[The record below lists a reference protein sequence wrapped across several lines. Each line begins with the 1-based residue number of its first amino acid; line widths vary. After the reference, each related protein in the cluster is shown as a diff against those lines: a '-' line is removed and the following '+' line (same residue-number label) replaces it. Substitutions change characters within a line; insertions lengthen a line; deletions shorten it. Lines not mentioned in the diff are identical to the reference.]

1 MKIRLFSLFLIL
13 LAAAGLSSCF
23 DQPDTKIPLYINAD
37 SAVRTDL
44 EGVYMTLDSLGE
56 SSISVL
62 WHNKTDGEITFGE
75 DYFVEM
81 LGEGG
86 AWSSVQKEEMSIPA
100 IALMLPAGKELK
112 KSYSFKSFDLTNVG
126 RYRLRCEFWQDG
138 KTYNT
143 WIEFAV
149 ADVKAEQVNRI
160 PDSDL
165 SGFSDFLDRE
175 GFVKSMSQGQLM
187 ALADKYSEGLDP
199 SIVPVFV
206 HYDGIHGG
214 GCTASGEFFGYTN
227 DYYADD
233 DTGKARYTNSI
244 YAAVEIESL
253 VLPYG
258 IEYGDGIG
266 DVLEKL
272 AINRDI
278 YKNTAAYDGTKMVL
292 YDDGATSL
300 VLANYFLTTEPVD
313 FLYDIEITFTEKIDT
328 LTRTVK
334 LSFSDSTKELA
345 RVEIKTVDERNLA
358 VGES

>member
-13 LAAAGLSSCF
+13 LAAVGMTSCF
-23 DQPDTKIPLYINAD
+23 DTSDTDELFLNAD
-37 SAVRTDL
+37 SSIRTDL

-56 SSISVL
+56 SSIAVT
-62 WHNKTDGEITFGE
+62 WHNKTENDVTFGE
-75 DYFVEM
+75 GYFVEM

-86 AWSSVQKEEMSIPA
+86 AWVSVQKVEMSVPA

-112 KSYSFKSFDLTNVG
+112 KSYSFKAFDLTKVG
-126 RYRLRCEFWQDG
+126 KYRLRCEFWYG
-138 KTYNT
+138 GETLNT

-149 ADVKAEQVNRI
+149 TEEKTEQVNRI

-175 GFVKSMSQGQLM
+175 GFVKSMSQGQLLD
-187 ALADKYSEGLDP
+187 LADKYSEGLDP
-199 SIVPVFV
+199 SIVPVFF
-206 HYDGIHGG
+206 HYDGINGG
-214 GCTASGEFFGYTN
+214 GCRASGEFFGYRN
-227 DYYADD
+227 DYYAND
-233 DTGKARYTNSI
+233 DTGKAHYTNMI
-244 YAAVEIESL
+244 YAAVKIESL

-300 VLANYFLTTEPVD
+300 VLGNYFLTTEPVD
-313 FLYDIEITFTEKIDT
+313 FLYDIELTFTEKIDT

-334 LSFSDSTKELA
+334 LSFSDSEKKLA